1 MPPFRLLLRPLGAAV
16 LAGLLAALP
25 AAAEDSHVRRGR
37 IFVQVHCA
45 GCHAI
50 GRTGESPL
58 AEAPPFRDL
67 HTRYPV
73 TDLAESLA
81 EGIRTGHPSMPEF
94 RLDPDQIED
103 VIRYLA
109 SLER

>member
-1 MPPFRLLLRPLGAAV
+1 MRHPTSTLV
-16 LAGLLAALP
+16 VAGLLAALNLC
-25 AAAEDSHVRRGR
+25 AGWAKAAEDPHVQRGR
-37 IFVQVHCA
+37 TFVQVHCA
-45 GCHAI
+45 RCHAV

-58 AEAPPFRDL
+58 AEAPRFRDL

-94 RLDPDQIED
+94 RLDPDQMED